1 MSLSQ
6 RLDILRLRNYRNLF
20 LGETVSVIGDGL
32 FPVAITFAVLDL
44 TGSATDVGLVLASS
58 SLPMVIFALV
68 GGVWADRLRR
78 EWVMIVSDLV
88 RAAATAAGAALLI
101 SGRADVWSLCVM
113 SFIYGTAD
121 AFFFPAY
128 GALIPQLVPEDRL
141 QEANALRGMSDSFGW
156 FVGPAFAGILVAT
169 IGSGG
174 AIAIDGVTF
183 LVSAAFLLTLRVPKL
198 VRTRRREA
206 FLAELAHGWHEVRSR
221 TWLWVMMLRA
231 MLVLFVTIAPLQILG
246 PLALT
251 ERGYGAREWGFVT
264 GVFSLGMIG
273 GGVLALYYRPSRP
286 MVVVA
291 LCGTTASAPLAALAL
306 GSSLPALYAVWIARG
321 LAIGLFIAV
330 WEATLQREIAGES
343 LARVT
348 AWDWMTASALWP
360 VGLILAGPA
369 AEAIGVTAACWIS
382 AGLGLVLSLW
392 VLAVKDVW
400 RLRALPLGSRAA
412 LAATA
417 GPQAA
422 TAAGQSSDAT
432 LDALSRP
439 SRTLD

>member
-78 EWVMIVSDLV
+78 EWVMIASDLV
-88 RAAATAAGAALLI
+88 RAAAAFAGAALLI
-101 SGRADVWSLCVM
+101 GGQADVWSLCVM
-113 SFIYGTAD
+113 SFVYGTAD

-128 GALIPQLVPEDRL
+128 GALIPQLVPDDRL

-156 FVGPAFAGILVAT
+156 FVGPAMAGALVAT

-174 AIAIDGVTF
+174 AIAIDGITF
-183 LVSAAFLLTLRVPKL
+183 LVSAGFLLTLRVPPL
-198 VRTRRREA
+198 VRTLRRER
-206 FLAELAHGWHEVRSR
+206 FTAELKHGWHEVRSR
-221 TWLWVMMLRA
+221 TWLWTMMLRA
-231 MLVLFVTIAPLQILG
+231 MLVLFVTIAPLQVLG

-251 ERGYGAREWGFVT
+251 DRGYGAGQWGLLT
-264 GVFSLGMIG
+264 GLFSLGMIFG
-273 GGVLALYYRPSRP
+273 GAAALYLRPRRP
-286 MVVVA
+286 MVLIA
-291 LCGTTASAPLAALAL
+291 LCGTSACVPLAALAI
-306 GSSLPALYAVWIARG
+306 GASLPVLYLVWILRG
-321 LAIGLFIAV
+321 VTIGLFVAI

-360 VGLILAGPA
+360 LGLILAGPA
-369 AEAIGVTAACWIS
+369 AEAVGVTTACWVS
-382 AGLGLVLSLW
+382 AGFGLVFSLW

-400 RLRALPLGSRAA
+400 RLRARPLAPPAA
-412 LAATA
+412 PAAASGVAAAFAA
-417 GPQAA
+417 GPAD
-422 TAAGQSSDAT
+422 DAT